1 MAPLIKETK
10 KAIKTPMRF
19 KLEKVIPEYYILDI
33 VLP

>member
-1 MAPLIKETK
+1 MAPLIKEIE
-10 KAIKTPMRF
+10 KASITPNRF